1 MKISIDDITIS
12 YFEYGSIQ
20 GLPVVFI
27 HGFPFNHNMW
37 KPQLLEL
44 PKGIHAIAYDVRGHG
59 SSSVGDGQYTLEL
72 FVDDLIALLDHL
84 GIEKAILCGL
94 SMGGYI
100 AQRTAE
106 RHPNRIEGLVLC
118 DTKSGTDTDEEKI
131 KRTDSIKTVK
141 SAGVSAFTENFVKA
155 VLWPGT
161 LERRPEVVEFIKE
174 LIRTNSAL
182 GICGTLLALAS
193 RTDTTDRLSSIKV
206 PACIIVGEYDLRTPP
221 LHAQEMHK
229 AITGSELHI
238 LSNSG
243 HISNLE
249 NSKDFNEIIAAFLK
263 KHW

>member
-141 SAGVSAFTENFVKA
+141 SLPVSDICILPVSDF
-155 VLWPGT
+155 P
-161 LERRPEVVEFIKE
+161 
-174 LIRTNSAL
+174 IRY
-182 GICGTLLALAS
+182 
-193 RTDTTDRLSSIKV
+193 R
-206 PACIIVGEYDLRTPP
+206 
-221 LHAQEMHK
+221 
-229 AITGSELHI
+229 
-238 LSNSG
+238 
-243 HISNLE
+243 
-249 NSKDFNEIIAAFLK
+249 
-263 KHW
+263 